1 MVQSKENYV
10 ADPEWYDFEVKEKY
24 LDNISESQKTYA
36 MFLMKKMS
44 EHEKVVD
51 EPLYDQTTSNIE
63 SFLFSLA
70 PLTNKTSYKGIGY
83 VVRYMRFAAELGV
96 KKSNIILIENSPE
109 YADKFVPQNARTFI
123 TLNQLDAIIN
133 NCVNH
138 QDKVIFRLL
147 FEGLRGD
154 KLSELRNLKPN
165 EVYEKQLDGRT
176 QFFIDINSSEKNNRT
191 IRITENLY
199 YLCKNAADQET
210 YLLNNGREV
219 NENVAHRRGDEQ
231 DLIDSGYVLKRSKI
245 GRNASDEEAS
255 ISYHGLYLRV
265 KRIMD
270 YEEFQ
275 GIDGDYMK
283 FGNLYQS
290 GALYEAYRIIDLEYA
305 EGLLGACTK
314 EEREEIYNKVNWL
327 SIRRKVCEKFIYVH
341 DQKSKEL
348 ISIDNMIKYY

>member
-10 ADPEWYDFEVKEKY
+10 ADPKWYDFEVKEKY
-24 LDNISESQKTYA
+24 LESISDSQKTYA
-36 MFLMKKMS
+36 TFLMKKMS
-44 EHEKVVD
+44 EHEEFLD
-51 EPLYDQTTSNIE
+51 EPLYDQTTPNIE

-83 VVRYMRFAAELGV
+83 VVRYMRFAVELGV
-96 KKSNIILIENSPE
+96 KKSNIILIENSPK
-109 YADKFVPQNARTFI
+109 YADKFVPRNARIFV
-123 TLNQLDAIIN
+123 TLAQLDSIVN
-133 NCVNH
+133 NCENH

-154 KLSELRNLKPN
+154 KLSEPRNLKPN
-165 EVYEKQLDGRT
+165 EVYEKQLDGRI
-176 QFFIDINSSEKNNRT
+176 QYFIDINSSDKNNRT
-191 IRITENLY
+191 VRITENLY
-199 YLCKNAADQET
+199 QLCKNAENQET

-219 NENVAHRRGDEQ
+219 NENVAHRRGEGQ
-231 DLIDSGYVLKRSKI
+231 NLIDSGYVLKRSKI
-245 GRNASDEEAS
+245 GRNAGDEEAS

-270 YEEFQ
+270 YEEFK
-275 GIDGDYMK
+275 GIDADYMK

-290 GALYEAYRIIDLEYA
+290 GALYEAYQLIDLEYA

-314 EEREEIYNKVNWL
+314 EEREAVYSRVNWL
-327 SIRRKVCEKFIYVH
+327 SIRRKVCEKFIYIH

-348 ISIDNMIKYY
+348 ISMDNMIKYY